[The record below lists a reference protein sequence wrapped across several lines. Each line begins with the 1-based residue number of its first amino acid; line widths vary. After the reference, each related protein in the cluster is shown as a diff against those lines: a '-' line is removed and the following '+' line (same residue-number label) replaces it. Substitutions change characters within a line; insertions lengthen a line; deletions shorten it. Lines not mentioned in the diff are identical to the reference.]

1 MIFFSF
7 FLLDDTKNDFMKKY
21 YLPISGTKSV
31 AHKVAVI
38 VIVVIQK
45 LGRPMCIVPFTS
57 KVVVQFDEKNFFFLS
72 GNGYIVLFIYY
83 YFQA

>member
-1 MIFFSF
+1 MI

-21 YLPISGTKSV
+21 SPPISGTKSV

-57 KVVVQFDEKNFFFLS
+57 KVVYSCAKKN
-72 GNGYIVLFIYY
+72 ITDI
-83 YFQA
+83 

>member
-1 MIFFSF
+1 M
-7 FLLDDTKNDFMKKY
+7 LDDTKNDFMKKY

-57 KVVVQFDEKNFFFLS
+57 KVVYICAKKKYY
-72 GNGYIVLFIYY
+72 GYIVLFIDY